1 MLRNFSQGLLLLGAL
16 TIATSAAAQSAP
28 GREGGSPVSGDV
40 AVMMALEHAQV
51 AQTNGNR
58 FWVKGVAI
66 DAGIAMWKGIG
77 FAFDMSF
84 EHASNIQ
91 NNGVNLDKIAFMAG
105 PRYSFDI
112 SRPGVLFHNDRP
124 VRAFVQSLYGPTHAT
139 DSLFPESIPLSTTAE
154 ALSVSVGGGIDIPV
168 KAGLGIRAIDASWI
182 HSNYSN
188 AAADVQND
196 FRLAFG
202 ASYHF

>member
-1 MLRNFSQGLLLLGAL
+1 MLKNFSQGLLLLGAL
-16 TIATSAAAQSAP
+16 SIATSAVAQSAP
-28 GREGGSPVSGDV
+28 GREHSPVSGDV

-58 FWVKGVAI
+58 FWAKGVAI
-66 DAGIAMWKGIG
+66 DAGISMWKGIG
-77 FAFDMSF
+77 FAFDFSL

-91 NNGVNLDKIAFMAG
+91 NNGVNLSKLAFMAG

-112 SRPGVLFHNDRP
+112 SRPGALFHSNRP
-124 VRAFVQSLYGPTHAT
+124 MRAFVQTLYGPTHAT
-139 DSLFPESIPLSTTAE
+139 DSLFPETIPLSSTAE
-154 ALSVSVGGGIDIPV
+154 ALSVSVGGGVDVPV
-168 KAGLGIRAIDASWI
+168 KGGLGIRAIDASWI

-188 AAADVQND
+188 AAADIQND

-202 ASYHF
+202 ANYHF

>member
-1 MLRNFSQGLLLLGAL
+1 MLRTFSQGLLLLGAL
-16 TIATSAAAQSAP
+16 TIATSAAEAQSAP
-28 GREGGSPVSGDV
+28 GREKSPASGDV

-58 FWVKGVAI
+58 FWAKGIAI

-91 NNGVNLDKIAFMAG
+91 NNGVNLNKIAFMAG

-112 SRPGVLFHNDRP
+112 SRPGVLFHN
-124 VRAFVQSLYGPTHAT
+124 
-139 DSLFPESIPLSTTAE
+139 
-154 ALSVSVGGGIDIPV
+154 
-168 KAGLGIRAIDASWI
+168 
-182 HSNYSN
+182 
-188 AAADVQND
+188 
-196 FRLAFG
+196 
-202 ASYHF
+202 

>member
-1 MLRNFSQGLLLLGAL
+1 MLKNLSQGLLLVGAL
-16 TIATSAAAQSAP
+16 TIATSAPAQSSP
-28 GREGGSPVSGDV
+28 IREKSPVSGDV

-58 FWVKGVAI
+58 FWVKGVAF
-66 DAGIAMWKGIG
+66 DAGISMWKGIG
-77 FAFDMSF
+77 FAFDLSV

-91 NNGVNLDKIAFMAG
+91 NNGVNLNKVAFMAG

-112 SRPGVLFHNDRP
+112 SRPGVLFHSDRP
-124 VRAFVQSLYGPTHAT
+124 MRAFVQSLYGPTHAT

-154 ALSVSVGGGIDIPV
+154 ALSVSVGGGVDVPV
-168 KAGLGIRAIDASWI
+168 KGSLGIRAIDVSWI

-196 FRLAFG
+196 FRIAFG
-202 ASYHF
+202 ANYHF